1 MRKTLV
7 TEINGGFQRYLI
19 YFFNEQSLALKE
31 REELLLKLYV
41 TMEEHFANVKESIE
55 LFSQHSTADSAT
67 SMFYSKLSALE
78 RMLCEVEK
86 KTHAKRMI
94 KQAEENKEEIQIQ
107 DAIRHSTNVFFERNS
122 MKDFDATILP
132 HQSYLMH

>member
-1 MRKTLV
+1 M
-7 TEINGGFQRYLI
+7 
-19 YFFNEQSLALKE
+19 ALKE

-55 LFSQHSTADSAT
+55 LFSQHSTHASAT
-67 SMFYSKLSALE
+67 SMFYSKLTALE

-94 KQAEENKEEIQIQ
+94 RQAEENKEVQQIQ
-107 DAIRHSTNVFFERNS
+107 DVMRYSTNVLINERDS
-122 MKDFDATILP
+122 LKDFDRENPL
-132 HQSYLMH
+132 H